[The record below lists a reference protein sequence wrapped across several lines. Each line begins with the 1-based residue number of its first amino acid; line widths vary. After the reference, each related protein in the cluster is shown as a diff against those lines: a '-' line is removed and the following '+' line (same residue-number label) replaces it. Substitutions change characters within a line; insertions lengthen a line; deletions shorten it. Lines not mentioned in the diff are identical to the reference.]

1 MRNEKN
7 ETILNLKGY
16 KVLGGIRSFKIYIVD
31 TVELIRIF
39 DVGQLL
45 SFNYTPTT
53 HQRRF
58 LSKSHLATL
67 SQRYYQQIVNVGKI
81 FDKAA

>member
-1 MRNEKN
+1 MEYEYSYIINVCLSNEKN

-16 KVLGGIRSFKIYIVD
+16 KVLGGIRSFKKYLVD

-45 SFNYTPTT
+45 SFNYTPTAV
-53 HQRRF
+53 F
-58 LSKSHLATL
+58 E
-67 SQRYYQQIVNVGKI
+67 
-81 FDKAA
+81 